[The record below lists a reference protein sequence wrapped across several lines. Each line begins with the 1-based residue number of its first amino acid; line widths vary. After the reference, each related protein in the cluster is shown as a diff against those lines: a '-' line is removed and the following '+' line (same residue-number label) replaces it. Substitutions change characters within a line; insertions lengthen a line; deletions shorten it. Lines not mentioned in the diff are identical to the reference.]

1 MVDHDV
7 LLEVAAYVKCG
18 EGANL
23 PELAD
28 LPGWLQRISP
38 EQPELAEFTIGCYVA
53 ASEQCPWAWEGL
65 RRLLGETRDRGPMVL
80 TRWACDMAAGRR
92 REPRKSR
99 GEPRKDNR
107 NLRLY
112 IAFLAL
118 GADQDAKA
126 NLETAISL
134 EESTIRKI
142 LPSRA
147 SADRVGAQILRH
159 LLTGR

>member
-1 MVDHDV
+1 
-7 LLEVAAYVKCG
+7 
-18 EGANL
+18 
-23 PELAD
+23 
-28 LPGWLQRISP
+28 
-38 EQPELAEFTIGCYVA
+38 
-53 ASEQCPWAWEGL
+53 
-65 RRLLGETRDRGPMVL
+65 MVL
-80 TRWACDMAAGRR
+80 TRWACDVAAGRR

-159 LLTGR
+159 LLKCSSNRRSSNRAGR